1 MSRKSKRARANAEKV
16 SPDRLYPLDEALQ
29 MLTEMQPA
37 RCEESVDVAI
47 VLGVDARQ
55 SDQQVRGAT
64 VLPHGVGRTIRVA
77 VFAAGDAA
85 QAARQAG
92 ADLVGMEDLAGQVQD
107 GMMDFDAV
115 IAVPEAM
122 SVVGKLGP
130 ILGPRGLMPNPK
142 TGTVTADPATAVRNV
157 KQGQL
162 QFRTDK
168 GGVIHGSIGRVS
180 FSREALRENL
190 EALLTDLHKAKPAS
204 AKGVYLKKLSLS
216 STFGVGVNV
225 DRGSL
230 GL

>member
-1 MSRKSKRARANAEKV
+1 VARHDCPRDSFARAVGQLLIHQLGGIGA
-16 SPDRLYPLDEALQ
+16 ALADQ
-29 MLTEMQPA
+29 
-37 RCEESVDVAI
+37 VI
-47 VLGVDARQ
+47 VE
-55 SDQQVRGAT
+55 
-64 VLPHGVGRTIRVA
+64 P
-77 VFAAGDAA
+77 
-85 QAARQAG
+85 AAR
-92 ADLVGMEDLAGQVQD
+92 DSFELAEQVQG

-142 TGTVTADPATAVRNV
+142 TGTVTADPGTAVRNV

-168 GGVIHGSIGRVS
+168 GGVIHGSIGRFS
-180 FSREALRENL
+180 FSKEALRENL
-190 EALLTDLHKAKPAS
+190 EALLADLNKAKPAA

-216 STFGVGVNV
+216 STFGAGINV

>member
-1 MSRKSKRARANAEKV
+1 MGKPSKRARANAQKI
-16 SPDRLYPLDEALQ
+16 SPDHLYPLDEALQ
-29 MLTEMQPA
+29 LLTEMQSA
-37 RCEESVDVAI
+37 KCEESVDVAI
-47 VLGVDARQ
+47 VLGVDVRQ

-64 VLPHGVGRTIRVA
+64 VLPHGTGRTVRVA

-85 QAARQAG
+85 ETARQAG
-92 ADLVGMEDLAGQVQD
+92 ADLVGMEDLAEQVQG

-142 TGTVTADPATAVRNV
+142 TGTVTSEPGTAVRNA

-168 GGVIHGSIGRVS
+168 GGVIHGSIGRAN
-180 FSREALRENL
+180 FSKEALRENL
-190 EALLTDLHKAKPAS
+190 EALLADLNKAKPAA

-216 STFGVGVNV
+216 STFGAGVNV